1 MMTDK
6 DKYRQLCNREKSIP
20 LFSRDWWLD
29 IVCGEANWDV
39 LLVEEK
45 ETIQAAMPLYLP
57 HRGVVSMPHYTQ
69 TMGPWFAPEPADA
82 KYATRLGH
90 RQALAARF
98 TEALKAYPHFLQ
110 NFHYRITDW
119 LPFYWAG
126 YGQTTRY
133 TYLIDDLRQPQEALW
148 AAMSPQIRRNITK
161 ARDKEGIQIRKG
173 IPLADFLHVHALTFK
188 RQGCRV
194 PGDTHVLRIL
204 VDTCRQRTQG
214 DLWGAYDA
222 EGRIHAAVFLIWQES
237 SAYYLAGGGDPAVRQ
252 SGAHSFVLW
261 ETIRFA
267 AERSERF
274 DFEGSM
280 LPGVERFFREFGA
293 VQTPYFT
300 LTKGRLGFVR
310 RAWYKLLKYV

>member
-1 MMTDK
+1 MTDK

-29 IVCGEANWDV
+29 IVCGETRWDV

-45 ETIQAAMPLYLP
+45 GEIQAAMPLYLP
-57 HRGVVSMPHYTQ
+57 HRGMVSMPDYTQ

-82 KYATRLGH
+82 KYATRLGR

-126 YGQTTRY
+126 YRQTTRY
-133 TYLIDDLRQPQEALW
+133 TYLIDDLSLPSDALW

-161 ARDKEGIQIRKG
+161 ARDKESIQVRKG
-173 IPLADFLHVHALTFK
+173 IPFDDFLHVQTLTFQ
-188 RQGCRV
+188 RQGRRV
-194 PGDTHVLRIL
+194 PGNPDILRTL
-204 VDTCRQRTQG
+204 VDACRQREQG

-222 EGRIHAAVFLIWQES
+222 AGRIHAAVFLVWQES

-252 SGAHSFVLW
+252 SGAHSLVLW

-267 AERSERF
+267 AGRSERF

-300 LTKGRLGFVR
+300 LTKGRLSFAR
-310 RAWYKLLKYV
+310 RAWHKLLKYV